1 MPVQSGRHATG
12 EHRQFTSLSSSTNIA
27 PSSYAGAVEGVWIQA
42 ETQNV
47 RVRCD
52 GTAPT
57 STVGTL
63 VYAGDPPTFF
73 PFAPASIYA
82 IEVTGS
88 AKINAEFVG
97 PKQSAYVGQ

>member
-1 MPVQSGRHATG
+1 MPEQSGRHSSG

-27 PSSYAGAVEGVWIQA
+27 PSTYTGAIEAVWIQA

-57 STVGTL
+57 ASVGTL
-63 VYAGDPPTFF
+63 VYAGDPPMLF
-73 PFAPASIYA
+73 PFPPSSIFA
-82 IEVTGS
+82 IEVSAS
-88 AKINAEFVG
+88 AKINAEFVP
-97 PKQSAYVGQ
+97 PKQSAYVGA